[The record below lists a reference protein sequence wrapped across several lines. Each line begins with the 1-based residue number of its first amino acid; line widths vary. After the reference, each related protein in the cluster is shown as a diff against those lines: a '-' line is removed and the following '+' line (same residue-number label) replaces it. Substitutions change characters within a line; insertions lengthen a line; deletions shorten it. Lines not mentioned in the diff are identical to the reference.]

1 MATTSPRCGNQVAT
15 TSFSPLVLV
24 SPCLFLPVARLRSQ
38 FLSWDCYYLHQ
49 RFQIFDVN
57 QLEMF
62 TRCVAT
68 LEKRLEAVEHTRA
81 NNVVVNYNNLIVAL
95 SFEQK
100 KEKIRKM
107 LDKVELFVSAYDTSW
122 VAMVPSPSSQ
132 NGPLFPQC
140 VNWLLENQHED
151 GSWGID
157 NHRHQSHKKDMLSS
171 TLACILALKKWGTGE
186 RQISKG
192 LQFIE
197 LNSAS
202 VTDETIQK
210 PAGFDIIFPGMI
222 EYARDLNLTVPLGSE
237 VVDAMIQK
245 RDLDLR
251 SDSFSKGREAYLVYV
266 LEGTRKLKDWDSV
279 VKYQRENGSLFD
291 SPATTAA
298 ALTQFGNDGCLRY
311 LSSLLQKFEAA
322 VPTVYP
328 FDQYAR
334 LSIIDNLESLGIDRD
349 FKNEI
354 RNVLDATY
362 RCWLR
367 GDEEICLELAT
378 CALAFRLLLAHGYDV
393 SYDPLKPFAEES
405 GFSNTLEGYLKDTV
419 SVLELFKAAQ
429 SYPHESALKRQC
441 SWTKKYLEMELSDW
455 PITSVRDKYLK
466 KEVEN
471 TLAFPSYASL
481 ERLDHRRKLLSGTCV
496 ENTRVMKTSYC
507 LPNVCSSDIL
517 KLAVDDFNFCQSI
530 HRKEMECLDR
540 WIVDNRL
547 QELKFARQKLAYC
560 YFSGAATLFS
570 PELCDARIS
579 WAKGGVLTTVVDDFF
594 DVGGSKEELENLIH
608 LVEKWDLNGVPEY
621 CSEQVEI
628 IFLALRDT
636 ILETGEKAFAYQQ
649 RTVTHHIVKIWLDLL
664 KSMLREAEWSS
675 DKSTPSLEDYMENA
689 HVSFALGPIIL
700 PATYLIGPLLPE
712 KTIERPEY
720 NQLYELVSTMGRLL
734 NDIQGFKRE
743 SAEGKLNAV
752 SLHMIH
758 EQENRS
764 KDDIIESIKVLAERK
779 REELQRLVF
788 EEKASVVPRECKE
801 AFLKM
806 SKVLNLFYA
815 KDDGFT
821 KHDLMSVVKS
831 VIYEPVILQEESL
844 T

>member
-1 MATTSPRCGNQVAT
+1 MFSRCCA
-15 TSFSPLVLV
+15 
-24 SPCLFLPVARLRSQ
+24 
-38 FLSWDCYYLHQ
+38 
-49 RFQIFDVN
+49 
-57 QLEMF
+57 
-62 TRCVAT
+62 AT
-68 LEKRLEAVEHTRA
+68 LERRLEAVQHTRA
-81 NNVVVNYNNLIVAL
+81 TNV
-95 SFEQK
+95 SFEQT

-107 LDKVELFVSAYDTSW
+107 LDKVELSVSAYDTSW

-132 NGPLFPQC
+132 SAPLFPQC
-140 VNWLLENQHED
+140 LNWLLENQRDD
-151 GSWGID
+151 GSWGLD
-157 NHRHQSHKKDMLSS
+157 HLNHQSLKKDMLSS

-202 VTDETIQK
+202 VSDETMQK

-222 EYARDLNLTVPLGSE
+222 EYARDLNLAIPLGSH

-245 RDLDLR
+245 RDLDLKR
-251 SDSFSKGREAYLVYV
+251 YTPALLLAYTQKKLEACRVHNKCSSQQPLLFECLTSDGESFSKGREAYLAYV
-266 LEGTRKLKDWDSV
+266 LEGRRKIKDWDLI
-279 VKYQRENGSLFD
+279 VKYQRKNGSLFD

-298 ALTQFGNDGCLRY
+298 AFTQFRNDGCLRY
-311 LSSLLQKFEAA
+311 LSSLFQNFEAA

-334 LSIIDNLESLGIDRD
+334 LSMVDTLESLGIDRD

-354 RNVLDATY
+354 RSVLDETY

-367 GDEEICLELAT
+367 GDEEICLDLAT

-393 SYDPLKPFAEES
+393 SYGEVTSF
-405 GFSNTLEGYLKDTV
+405 
-419 SVLELFKAAQ
+419 
-429 SYPHESALKRQC
+429 
-441 SWTKKYLEMELSDW
+441 LSDEY
-455 PITSVRDKYLK
+455 SLDLSQLH
-466 KEVEN
+466 VEDA
-471 TLAFPSYASL
+471 LAFPPYASL
-481 ERLDHRRKLLSGTCV
+481 ERLDHRRKLLSGSCV

-517 KLAVDDFNFCQSI
+517 KLAVEDFNFCQSI
-530 HRKEMECLDR
+530 HGEEMKRLDR
-540 WIVDNRL
+540 WIVENRL

-570 PELCDARIS
+570 PELSDARIS

-594 DVGGSKEELENLIH
+594 DVGGSKEEMENLIH
-608 LVEKWDLNGVPEY
+608 LVEKWDLNCVPEY

-628 IFLALRDT
+628 IFSVLRDT
-636 ILETGEKAFAYQQ
+636 ILETGDKAFIYQG
-649 RTVTHHIVKIWLDLL
+649 RTVTHHIVKIWLELL

-675 DKSTPSLEDYMENA
+675 DKPTPSLEDYMENA
-689 HVSFALGPIIL
+689 YISFALGPIVL
-700 PATYLIGPLLPE
+700 PATYLIGPTLTE
-712 KTIERPEY
+712 ETVESPEY
-720 NQLYELVSTMGRLL
+720 NQLYKLVSIMGRLL

-743 SAEGKLNAV
+743 NAEGKLNAV
-752 SLHMIH
+752 SLHRIH

-764 KDDIIESIKVLAERK
+764 KDEIIESMKGLAERK
-779 REELQRLVF
+779 RVELQKLVL
-788 EEKASVVPRECKE
+788 EEKGSVVPRECKE

-806 SKVLNLFYA
+806 SKVLNLFYR

-821 KHDLMSVVKS
+821 SQDLMSVVKS
-831 VIYEPVILQEESL
+831 VIYEPVTLQDESAL
-844 T
+844 TVQTTT

>member
-1 MATTSPRCGNQVAT
+1 MMTPHDA
-15 TSFSPLVLV
+15 FSVG
-24 SPCLFLPVARLRSQ
+24 SGFSMSISSSTNLRS
-38 FLSWDCYYLHQ
+38 SGCSSP
-49 RFQIFDVN
+49 IS
-57 QLEMF
+57 
-62 TRCVAT
+62 AT
-68 LEKRLEAVEHTRA
+68 FEKRLEAVDHTRT
-81 NNVVVNYNNLIVAL
+81 NNV
-95 SFEQK
+95 SFEQT

-107 LDKVELFVSAYDTSW
+107 LDKVELSVSAYDTSW

-132 NGPLFPQC
+132 NAPLFPQC

-151 GSWGID
+151 GSWGV
-157 NHRHQSHKKDMLSS
+157 NYHKHQSLNKDMLSS

-202 VTDETIQK
+202 VTDETIEK

-222 EYARDLNLTVPLGSE
+222 EYARDLNLVIPLGSE
-237 VVDAMIQK
+237 VVDALLQK
-245 RDLDLR
+245 RDLDLT
-251 SDSFSKGREAYLVYV
+251 SESFSKGKEAFLVYV
-266 LEGTRKLKDWDSV
+266 LEGTRKIKDWDLI
-279 VKYQRENGSLFD
+279 VKYQRKNGSLFD

-298 ALTQFGNDGCLRY
+298 AFTQFRNDGCLRY

-334 LSIIDNLESLGIDRD
+334 LSIIDTLESLGIDRD

-354 RNVLDATY
+354 RSTLDETY

-367 GDEEICLELAT
+367 GDEEICLDLAT
-378 CALAFRLLLAHGYDV
+378 CALAFRLLHSHGHDV

-405 GFSNTLEGYLKDTV
+405 GFSDTLEGYLKNTT
-419 SVLELFKAAQ
+419 SVLELFKASQ
-429 SYPHESALKRQC
+429 SYPHESALKEQC
-441 SWTKKYLEMELSDW
+441 SWTKQYLEMELSNW
-455 PITSVRDKYLK
+455 PITSVQEEYLK
-466 KEVEN
+466 KKVEDA
-471 TLAFPSYASL
+471 LSFPSYASL
-481 ERLDHRRKLLSGTCV
+481 ERLDHRRNLLSGSCV
-496 ENTRVMKTSYC
+496 ESTRVMKTSYRF
-507 LPNVCSSDIL
+507 PNDFSSDIL
-517 KLAVDDFNFCQSI
+517 KLAVGDFNFCQSI
-530 HRKEMECLDR
+530 HGEEMKRLDR
-540 WIVDNRL
+540 WIVENRL

-570 PELCDARIS
+570 PELSDARIS

-594 DVGGSKEELENLIH
+594 DVGGSKEEMENLID
-608 LVEKWDLNGVPEY
+608 LVEKWDLNSVPDY
-621 CSEQVEI
+621 CSEQVKI
-628 IFLALRDT
+628 IFSVLRDT
-636 ILETGEKAFAYQQ
+636 ILETGEKAFIYQG

-675 DKSTPSLEDYMENA
+675 DKLTPSLEDYMENA
-689 HVSFALGPIIL
+689 YISFALGPIVL
-700 PATYLIGPLLPE
+700 PATYLIGPPLAE
-712 KTIERPEY
+712 KTVESSEY
-720 NQLYELVSTMGRLL
+720 NQLYKLMSTMGRLL
-734 NDIQGFKRE
+734 NDVQGFKRE

-758 EQENRS
+758 QQDNRS
-764 KDDIIESIKVLAERK
+764 KDEVVESIKDIAERN
-779 REELQRLVF
+779 RRELQKLVL
-788 EEKASVVPRECKE
+788 EEKRSVVPRECKE

-806 SKVLNLFYA
+806 SKVLNLFYR

-821 KHDLMSVVKS
+821 SNDLMTVVKS
-831 VIYEPVILQEESL
+831 VIYEPVTLQDESL